1 MSRSS
6 FTHDVIIIGQGLA
19 GVVLSETL
27 TARGLR
33 VQIFDAPLE
42 GRASAVAAGMV
53 NPLVFRRT
61 LLSWRA
67 SEMLAIA
74 GAFYRDLQ
82 LEYEASLWHPLP
94 LIELFPTA
102 QEAGIWQLRM
112 KDPEMER
119 FLGLGTSTDPAI
131 QAMSQPYGHGEV
143 KRCAWL
149 DVRAMLAIHRKRAVA
164 SLSLDERK
172 VEEADIIRS
181 TDGVEVFGRSAP
193 LLVYCAGPFA
203 QGPGMV
209 PVRGEGLTVR
219 IPGLNLGSML
229 HRGVFVI
236 PIGNDLY
243 RIGSTFAWDDVWSG
257 PTAEARRWLLQQL
270 ERSIPEPVEV
280 VDHWVGVRPAS
291 RDRRPILGR
300 VGSHEAVFNG
310 LGSRGVLLAPWS
322 AQHLA
327 DHLLKGTPVDP
338 EVDPARFN
346 P

>member
-1 MSRSS
+1 VSRSS
-6 FTHDVIIIGQGLA
+6 FTHDVLIIGQGLA

-27 TARGLR
+27 NARGLR
-33 VQIFDAPLE
+33 VMVFDAPLE

-82 LEYEASLWHPLP
+82 LEYEATLWHPLP

-119 FLGLGTSTDPAI
+119 FLGLGTSSDPAI
-131 QAMSQPYGHGEV
+131 QAMQQPYGHGEV

-149 DVRAMLAIHRKRAVA
+149 DVRAMLAIHRKRALA
-164 SLSLDERK
+164 SGSLAETK
-172 VEEADIIRS
+172 VEEGDIVRS
-181 TDGVEVFGRSAP
+181 PDGVEVHGRSAP
-193 LLVYCAGPFA
+193 LLVHCAGPFSNGA
-203 QGPGMV
+203 GMV
-209 PVRGEGLTVR
+209 PVRGEGLTVH
-219 IPGLNLGSML
+219 IPGMNLTSML

-243 RIGSTFAWDDVWSG
+243 RVGSTFAWDDVWSG
-257 PTAEARRWLLQQL
+257 ATAEARRWLLQQL
-270 ERSIPEPVEV
+270 ERSIPHQVEV
-280 VDHWVGVRPAS
+280 IDQWVGVRPAS

-300 VGSHEAVFNG
+300 IGLHEAVFNG

-327 DHLLKGTPVDP
+327 DHLLKGTPLDP
-338 EVDPARFN
+338 EVDPARFST
-346 P
+346 

>member
-1 MSRSS
+1 M
-6 FTHDVIIIGQGLA
+6 V
-19 GVVLSETL
+19 
-27 TARGLR
+27 
-33 VQIFDAPLE
+33 FDAPLE

-82 LEYEASLWHPLP
+82 LDHEASLWHPLP

-112 KDPEMER
+112 KDPEMGR
-119 FLGLGTSTDPAI
+119 FLAQGTSTDPAI
-131 QAMSQPYGHGEV
+131 QAMPQPYGHGEV

-149 DVRAMLAIHRKRAVA
+149 DVRAMLAIHRKRSLA
-164 SLSLDERK
+164 SGTLEERK
-172 VEEADIIRS
+172 IEEVDIVRS
-181 TDGVEVFGRSAP
+181 SEGVEIHGRSAP
-193 LLVYCAGPFA
+193 LLVHCAGPFSKTA
-203 QGPGMV
+203 GIV
-209 PVRGEGLTVR
+209 PVRGEGLTVH

-243 RIGSTFAWDDVWSG
+243 RVGSTFAWDNVWCG
-257 PTAEARRWLLQQL
+257 ATAEARRWLLQQL
-270 ERSIPEPVEV
+270 QRSIQQPAEV

-291 RDRRPILGR
+291 RDRRPVLGR
-300 VGSHEAVFNG
+300 IGPNEAVFNG

-327 DHLLKGTPVDP
+327 DHLLNGAPLDLAVDP
-338 EVDPARFN
+338 TRFRA
-346 P
+346 

>member
-1 MSRSS
+1 M
-6 FTHDVIIIGQGLA
+6 
-19 GVVLSETL
+19 VLTETL
-27 TARGLR
+27 ITRGLR
-33 VQIFDAPLE
+33 VMVFDAPLE
-42 GRASAVAAGMV
+42 GRASVVAAGLA

-82 LEYEASLWHPLP
+82 LRYEASLWHPMP

-131 QAMSQPYGHGEV
+131 QAMPQPYGHGEV

-149 DVRAMLAIHRKRAVA
+149 DVRAMLAIHRKRSVA
-164 SLSLDERK
+164 SGSLEERK
-172 VEEADIIRS
+172 VEEDDILRS
-181 TDGVEVFGRSAP
+181 SDGIEVFGRSAP
-193 LLVYCAGPFA
+193 LLVHCAGPFFNGA
-203 QGPGMV
+203 GLV
-209 PVRGEGLTVR
+209 PVRGEGLTVH
-219 IPGLNLGSML
+219 IPELNLGSMV

-243 RIGSTFAWDDVWSG
+243 RVGSTFAWDDVWSG

-270 ERSIPEPVEV
+270 ERSILQPAEV
-280 VDHWVGVRPAS
+280 VEQWVGVRPAS

-300 VGSHEAVFNG
+300 MGSHEAVFNG

-327 DHLLKGTPVDP
+327 DHLLNGTELDEAVHPD
-338 EVDPARFN
+338 RFTS
-346 P
+346 